1 MDRLLALQDWLR
13 EGARS
18 GLTVLQSEG
27 WTAAPVLMA
36 MAFGFGLIHAL
47 LPGHG
52 KLLLASYHAGHGR
65 SREALV
71 SSIVVIATHVLSA
84 IIIALAGFSILK
96 RTIGGAGR
104 APQLEFASNL
114 LIVAIGV
121 WLLWKAVRVHNHPVP
136 AQSGLGLAFVA
147 GLVPCPLTAV
157 TMCYAMTKGAIG
169 VGLVLSGFF
178 ALGMIATVAL
188 FPLTAVMLRGTG
200 TRLTPAEWLANVTR
214 GVEFIV
220 ALTVF
225 FLGLIP
231 LLR

>member
-1 MDRLLALQDWLR
+1 MDRLLALQDSLR

-27 WTAAPVLMA
+27 WTAASVLMA

-52 KLLLASYHAGHGR
+52 KLLLTSYHAGHGR

-84 IIIALAGFSILK
+84 IVIVLAGFSILK

-114 LIVAIGV
+114 LIVAIGL
-121 WLLWKAVRVHNHPVP
+121 WLLWRATKAHHHTVP
-136 AQSGLGLAFVA
+136 SHSGFGLAFIA
-147 GLVPCPLTAV
+147 GLVPCPLTAF
-157 TMCYAMTKGAIG
+157 TMSYAVMQGVVGA
-169 VGLVLSGFF
+169 GLVLCGFF
-178 ALGMIATVAL
+178 ALGMIVTVAL
-188 FPLTAVMLRGTG
+188 FPLAAVALRGSG
-200 TRLTPAEWLANVTR
+200 ARFLSGERLVKATRVVETVAALA
-214 GVEFIV
+214 III
-220 ALTVF
+220 
-225 FLGLIP
+225 LGLRP
-231 LLR
+231 LIR